1 MEGSSQYDSLL
12 GGSQDLPSSLHLLRF
27 TSARYKEI
35 QTMKQSLRT
44 SSSVKLAFQ
53 KLPVHMRRRVMSHT
67 VKRLPR
73 RLREMHM
80 SQLQKSGLPPKQKR
94 PSRKH
99 RRRPRNLMEEYARR
113 RRRVKWLETHIWH
126 AKRFH
131 MVEKWGYK
139 LADRP
144 CDKSFRACYRAT
156 AKHCL
161 LQDISYFCCIEI
173 EGPQGVLT
181 EKLKKVCE
189 PCVGLSFGAKAFIKG
204 SREGS
209 TILFKPGASPK
220 QAIGTVYFNWKPM
233 TDVNKNAL
241 WLWLHPAFYSEALNV
256 LITVF
261 DVTCN
266 NMETEEQSQN
276 AIYVNNELGIKLA
289 ELKFELNRFRLT
301 GPLSQA
307 VLRDSLRIV
316 EANNPS
322 DWFKAY
328 LNNSNNRQSFA
339 NQINHWNNINGVSNP
354 AELSPRVILSLIVA
368 DPRFHLPNKRTKAL
382 SNLGDYK
389 GHLYSNEP
397 DIAVSPLWDRMI
409 RRVVKESKI
418 SNAAIA
424 DLRSQL
430 LLPGSELEET
440 GVPVPLLLIQ
450 RPGNSVE
457 NLGYAAGWDVVI
469 PAAWAQPFWMAFVMR
484 GARAG
489 GLRET
494 ASIDFEMG
502 FADFLMPDT
511 LAGKVEGDSTSE
523 TLREKYFKRPPNKR
537 TNYNK
542 YSIVSPFDYKWD
554 LLVSEWLGQ
563 KIEEIRV
570 LRDRKLLNEL
580 RLLLK
585 NNAKPNGIDFSRNY
599 IVPVQ
604 LKVQQN
610 GCPRQFSIICLP
622 QAEDL
627 KHEPIEPKKLDVHQ
641 TQRKQLRKQHKKL
654 LDALK
659 RRRKRAKKEGK
670 VFMVI
675 RSGNDTMV
683 FVFLDDTG

>member
-12 GGSQDLPSSLHLLRF
+12 GGSQDLPPSLQLLRF

-35 QTMKQSLRT
+35 QTMKQSLKST
-44 SSSVKLAFQ
+44 SSVKLAFQ

-67 VKRLPR
+67 AKRLPR

-80 SQLQKSGLPPKQKR
+80 SQLHKSGLPPKQKR

-99 RRRPRNLMEEYARR
+99 RRRPKNLMDEYARR

-144 CDKSFRACYRAT
+144 CDKAFRACYRAS

-161 LQDISYFCCIEI
+161 LQDISYFCCVEI

-181 EKLKKVCE
+181 EQLKGVCE
-189 PCVGLSFGAKAFIKG
+189 PCVGLSIGAKAFIKG
-204 SREGS
+204 SREGT

-220 QAIGTVYFNWKPM
+220 QAIGTIYFNWKPIA
-233 TDVNKNAL
+233 DVSRNAL
-241 WLWLHPAFYSEALNV
+241 WLWLHPAFYGEALNA
-256 LITVF
+256 LITVL

-266 NMETEEQSQN
+266 NMETEDQSQN
-276 AIYVNNELGIKLA
+276 GTYVNKQLNIKLA

-307 VLRDSLRIV
+307 VLRDSLRIAD
-316 EANNPS
+316 ANNPS
-322 DWFKAY
+322 EWFKIY

-339 NQINHWNNINGVSNP
+339 NQINHWNNINGVANP
-354 AELSPRVILSLIVA
+354 SELSPHVVLSLIVT

-382 SNLGDYK
+382 SNAEEYK
-389 GHLYSNEP
+389 GHLYSHEP
-397 DIAVSPLWDRMI
+397 DISVTPLWDRTI
-409 RRVVKESKI
+409 RQDVKESKI
-418 SNAAIA
+418 SNAAFA
-424 DLRSQL
+424 ELRSQL
-430 LLPGSELEET
+430 LVPGSELEGT

-450 RPGNSVE
+450 RPGNF
-457 NLGYAAGWDVVI
+457 GYGAGWDVVI
-469 PAAWAQPFWMAFVMR
+469 PAAWGQAFWMAFVMR
-484 GARAG
+484 GARVG

-502 FADFLMPDT
+502 FTDFLMPDT
-511 LAGKVEGDSTSE
+511 LAGKIEGDNTCE
-523 TLREKYFKRPPNKR
+523 TLKEKYFKRPPNKR

-542 YSIVSPFDYKWD
+542 YSIVSPFNYKWE
-554 LLVSEWLGQ
+554 LLVGEWLGQ
-563 KIEEIRV
+563 KFEDIRV
-570 LRDRKLLNEL
+570 LRDRKLLNEI
-580 RLLLK
+580 RLLLT
-585 NNAKPNGIDFSRNY
+585 NNAKSNGMDFSHNY
-599 IVPVQ
+599 IVPVK
-604 LKVQQN
+604 LKIEHK

-622 QAEDL
+622 KAEDL
-627 KHEPIEPKKLDVHQ
+627 KHEPIEPKKLDVNQ
-641 TQRKQLRKQHKKL
+641 IQRKQLRKEHKKL

-670 VFMVI
+670 VCMCFA
-675 RSGNDTMV
+675 
-683 FVFLDDTG
+683 LQYHE